1 VASTLLHL
9 HFHTLF
15 EAARKI
21 HRKGVNEMMF
31 MVAFE
36 EIMEGFGCDL
46 NTAIQ
51 LYQRG
56 TIWEE
61 E

>member
-1 VASTLLHL
+1 
-9 HFHTLF
+9 
-15 EAARKI
+15 
-21 HRKGVNEMMF
+21 MMF

-36 EIMEGFGCDL
+36 EIMDGFNCDL

-56 TIWEE
+56 TIWEDV
-61 E
+61 

>member
-9 HFHTLF
+9 CLF
-15 EAARKI
+15 TRCVEARAI
-21 HRKGVNEMMF
+21 HKKGVNEMMF

-36 EIMEGFGCDL
+36 EIMEGFNCDL

-56 TIWEE
+56 TIWEDV
-61 E
+61 

>member
-1 VASTLLHL
+1 
-9 HFHTLF
+9 
-15 EAARKI
+15 
-21 HRKGVNEMMF
+21 MMF
-31 MVAFE
+31 MICFE

-56 TIWEE
+56 TIWEDK
-61 E
+61 